1 VRPEGGVTGANPL
14 KRRDLFP
21 EPLIDGQAV
30 RDHSLARLQRRMG
43 SLLVSRAEREEADLE
58 RRLRAHAGVTR
69 PNLIASLSPKGGVG
83 KTTSG
88 FLIGNLLA
96 SHLKLRAIA
105 VDASPGGTLGRLA
118 PDSAQAGAS
127 PADLLDHADRI
138 GTAAELR
145 RFVARLPSG
154 LHLLAAP
161 HDATRASRLG
171 PDDYGELVAL
181 LSCFYETVLLDLSG
195 VTNPLARFALERADQ
210 VVLVTTPDQLT
221 ATLAIHA
228 LDQVETT
235 DRERTMVVVN
245 RSHPRL
251 APELRAIEECLAR
264 RGARPPVTVP
274 DDRRLATMLHTGT
287 YSLEALDRNTRLAV
301 KRLGL
306 AVAERLV

>member
-1 VRPEGGVTGANPL
+1 VRPEGAVTGARPL

-30 RDHSLARLQRRMG
+30 RDHSLARLQRRMA

-58 RRLRAHAGVTR
+58 GRLRGHPGVTR
-69 PNLIASLSPKGGVG
+69 PNLVASLSPKGGVG

-88 FLIGNLLA
+88 FLIGNVLA

-105 VDASPGGTLGRLA
+105 VDASSGGTLGRFA
-118 PDSAQAGAS
+118 PDSARAAAS
-127 PADLLDHADRI
+127 PADLLDNADRI
-138 GTAAELR
+138 GTAAEVR
-145 RFVARLPSG
+145 RFVTRLPSG

-161 HDATRASRLG
+161 QDAAHASSLG
-171 PDDYGELVAL
+171 PDSYGELVAL

-195 VTNPLARFALERADQ
+195 VTTPLARFALDRADQ
-210 VVLVTTPDQLT
+210 AVLVTTPDQLT
-221 ATLAIHA
+221 ATLALHA
-228 LDQVETT
+228 LDQLGH
-235 DRERTMVVVN
+235 ERTTVVVN

-264 RGARPPVTVP
+264 RGAHRPVAVP
-274 DDRRLATMLHTGT
+274 DDPRLATMLNTGT

>member
-1 VRPEGGVTGANPL
+1 VRPAGAVTGARPL

-21 EPLIDGQAV
+21 EPLIDGQPV

-58 RRLRAHAGVTR
+58 GRLRGHPGVTR
-69 PNLIASLSPKGGVG
+69 PNLVASLSPKGGVG

-88 FLIGNLLA
+88 FLIGNVLA
-96 SHLKLRAIA
+96 SHLKLRAVA
-105 VDASPGGTLGRLA
+105 VDASSGGTLGRFA
-118 PDSAQAGAS
+118 PDSARAAAS
-127 PADLLDHADRI
+127 PADLLDNANRI

-145 RFVARLPSG
+145 RFVTRLPSG

-161 HDATRASRLG
+161 HDAARASGLG
-171 PDDYGELVAL
+171 PDSYGELVAL

-195 VTNPLARFALERADQ
+195 VTTPLARFALERADQ
-210 VVLVTTPDQLT
+210 AVLVTTPDQLT
-221 ATLAIHA
+221 ATLSLHA
-228 LDQVETT
+228 LDQL
-235 DRERTMVVVN
+235 DHERTTVVVN

-251 APELRAIEECLAR
+251 VPELRAIEECLAR
-264 RGARPPVTVP
+264 RGARRPVAVP

>member
-1 VRPEGGVTGANPL
+1 VRPGGGLTGARPL

-21 EPLIDGQAV
+21 EPLIDGHAV

-58 RRLRAHAGVTR
+58 QRLRGHPGVTR
-69 PNLIASLSPKGGVG
+69 PNLVASLSPKGGVG
-83 KTTSG
+83 KSTIG
-88 FLIGNLLA
+88 FLVGNVLA

-105 VDASPGGTLGRLA
+105 VDVSPGGTLGRFA
-118 PDSAQAGAS
+118 PDSARPTAS
-127 PADLLDHADRI
+127 PADLLDHADRV
-138 GTAAELR
+138 GTAAELG
-145 RFVARLPSG
+145 RFVSRLPSG
-154 LHLLAAP
+154 VHLLAAP
-161 HDATRASRLG
+161 QDEALTSSLG
-171 PDDYGELVAL
+171 PERYGELVSL
-181 LSCFYETVLLDLSG
+181 LSCFYETVILDLSG
-195 VTNPLARFALERADQ
+195 VTNPVARFALERPDQ
-210 VVLVTTPDQLT
+210 VVLLTTPDQIT

-228 LDQVETT
+228 LDQL
-235 DRERTMVVVN
+235 DRERTTVVVN

-264 RGARPPVTVP
+264 RDIRRPLTVP

>member
-1 VRPEGGVTGANPL
+1 VRPEGAVTGARPL

-30 RDHSLARLQRRMG
+30 RDHALARLQRRMG
-43 SLLVSRAEREEADLE
+43 SLLVSRSEREEADLE
-58 RRLRAHAGVTR
+58 RRLRGHPGVTR
-69 PNLIASLSPKGGVG
+69 PNLVASLSPKGGVG

-88 FLIGNLLA
+88 FLIGNVLA

-105 VDASPGGTLGRLA
+105 VDASSGGTLGRFA
-118 PDSAQAGAS
+118 PDSARAASS
-127 PADLLDHADRI
+127 PADLLDNADRI

-145 RFVARLPSG
+145 RFVTRLPSG

-161 HDATRASRLG
+161 HDAARASGLG
-171 PDDYGELVAL
+171 PDSYGELVAL

-195 VTNPLARFALERADQ
+195 VTTPLARFALDRADQ
-210 VVLVTTPDQLT
+210 AVLVTTPDQLT
-221 ATLAIHA
+221 ATLSLHA
-228 LDQVETT
+228 LDQL
-235 DRERTMVVVN
+235 DHERTTVVVN

-251 APELRAIEECLAR
+251 VPELRAIEECLAR
-264 RGARPPVTVP
+264 RGARRPVAVP

>member
-1 VRPEGGVTGANPL
+1 VRPEGAVTGAQPL

-30 RDHSLARLQRRMG
+30 RDHALARLQRRMS
-43 SLLVSRAEREEADLE
+43 SLLVSRSEREEADLE
-58 RRLRAHAGVTR
+58 RRLRGHSGVTR
-69 PNLIASLSPKGGVG
+69 PNLVAILSPKGGVG

-88 FLIGNLLA
+88 FLIGNVLA

-105 VDASPGGTLGRLA
+105 VDASSGGTLGRFV
-118 PDSAQAGAS
+118 PDSARAAAS
-127 PADLLDHADRI
+127 PADLLDNADRI

-145 RFVARLPSG
+145 RFVTRLPSG

-161 HDATRASRLG
+161 HDAARASSPG
-171 PDDYGELVAL
+171 PDSYGELVAL

-195 VTNPLARFALERADQ
+195 VTTPLARFALDRADQ
-210 VVLVTTPDQLT
+210 AVLVTTPDQLT
-221 ATLAIHA
+221 ATLALHA
-228 LDQVETT
+228 LDQL
-235 DRERTMVVVN
+235 DHERTTVVVN

-264 RGARPPVTVP
+264 RGARRPVAVP
-274 DDRRLATMLHTGT
+274 DDRRLATMLNTGT

-306 AVAERLV
+306 AVSERLV

>member
-1 VRPEGGVTGANPL
+1 VRPGGAVTGARPL

-58 RRLRAHAGVTR
+58 ARLRGHPGVTR
-69 PNLIASLSPKGGVG
+69 PNLVAVVSPKGGVG

-88 FLIGNLLA
+88 FLIGNVLA

-118 PDSAQAGAS
+118 PDSARAAAS
-127 PADLLDHADRI
+127 PADLLDRADRI

-161 HDATRASRLG
+161 HG
-171 PDDYGELVAL
+171 PTCTPTLDPKHYGELVAL

-195 VTNPLARFALERADQ
+195 VTNPLARFALDRADQ

-228 LDQVETT
+228 LDQL
-235 DRERTMVVVN
+235 DHERTMVVVN

-264 RGARPPVTVP
+264 RGARRPVTVP

-306 AVAERLV
+306 AVVERLV

>member
-1 VRPEGGVTGANPL
+1 VRPEGGVTGARPL

-21 EPLIDGQAV
+21 RPVIDGRET
-30 RDHSLARLQRRMG
+30 RDHSLARLRRRMG
-43 SLLVSRAEREEADLE
+43 SLLVTNAEREEATLE
-58 RRLRAHAGVTR
+58 RRLRGHPGVTR
-69 PNLIASLSPKGGVG
+69 PNLIAVISPRGGVG

-88 FLIGNLLA
+88 FLLGNVLA

-118 PDSAQAGAS
+118 PDSARADS
-127 PADLLDHADRI
+127 SLADLLDDADRL

-145 RFVARLPSG
+145 RYVARLPSG

-161 HDATRASRLG
+161 HDPARTGTPG
-171 PDDYGELVAL
+171 PDRCGELVAL
-181 LSCFYETVLLDLSG
+181 LSCFYETVLLDLGPG
-195 VTNPLARFALERADQ
+195 VTSPLPRLAGDRADQ

-221 ATLAIHA
+221 ATITIHA
-228 LDQVETT
+228 LDQL
-235 DRERTMVVVN
+235 DHERTTVVVN

-251 APELRAIEECLAR
+251 EPELRAIEECLAR
-264 RGARPPVTVP
+264 RDARPPVTVP
-274 DDRRLATMLHTGT
+274 DDRRLATMLDSGT
-287 YSLEALDRNTRLAV
+287 YSLEALDRPSRLAV

>member
-1 VRPEGGVTGANPL
+1 VRPEGAVTGARPQ

-43 SLLVSRAEREEADLE
+43 SLLVSRAEREEANLE
-58 RRLRAHAGVTR
+58 GRLRGNPGVTR
-69 PNLIASLSPKGGVG
+69 PNLVASLSPKGGVG
-83 KTTSG
+83 KSTSV
-88 FLIGNLLA
+88 FLVGNILA

-105 VDASPGGTLGRLA
+105 VDASSGGTLGRFV
-118 PDSAQAGAS
+118 PDSARAAAS
-127 PADLLDHADRI
+127 PADLLDNADRI

-145 RFVARLPSG
+145 RFVTRLPSG

-161 HDATRASRLG
+161 HDAARASSLG
-171 PDDYGELVAL
+171 PDSYGELVAL

-195 VTNPLARFALERADQ
+195 VTTPLARFALDRADQ
-210 VVLVTTPDQLT
+210 AVLVTTPDQLT
-221 ATLAIHA
+221 ATLALHA
-228 LDQVETT
+228 LDQL
-235 DRERTMVVVN
+235 DHERTTVVVN

-264 RGARPPVTVP
+264 RGARRPVAVP
-274 DDRRLATMLHTGT
+274 DDRRLATMLNTGT

-306 AVAERLV
+306 AVSERLV

>member
-1 VRPEGGVTGANPL
+1 MRPEGAVTGARPL

-58 RRLRAHAGVTR
+58 GRLRGHPGVTR
-69 PNLIASLSPKGGVG
+69 PNLVASLSPKGGVG
-83 KTTSG
+83 KSTTG
-88 FLIGNLLA
+88 FLIGNVLA

-105 VDASPGGTLGRLA
+105 VDASTGGALGRFA
-118 PDSAQAGAS
+118 PDSARAAAS
-127 PADLLDHADRI
+127 PADLLDNADRI
-138 GTAAELR
+138 GAAAELR
-145 RFVARLPSG
+145 RFVTRLPSG

-161 HDATRASRLG
+161 HDAARESSLG
-171 PDDYGELVAL
+171 PDSYGELVAL

-195 VTNPLARFALERADQ
+195 VTTPLARFALDRADQ
-210 VVLVTTPDQLT
+210 AVLVTTPDQLT

-228 LDQVETT
+228 LDQLG
-235 DRERTMVVVN
+235 ERTTVVVN

-251 APELRAIEECLAR
+251 APELRAIEECVAR
-264 RGARPPVTVP
+264 RGARPPVAVP

>member
-1 VRPEGGVTGANPL
+1 VRPEGAVTGAPPL

-21 EPLIDGQAV
+21 ESLIDGQAV
-30 RDHSLARLQRRMG
+30 RDHSLARLRRRMG
-43 SLLVSRAEREEADLE
+43 SLLVSRSERDEADLE
-58 RRLRAHAGVTR
+58 GRLRGHPGVTR
-69 PNLIASLSPKGGVG
+69 PNVVASLSPKGGVG
-83 KTTSG
+83 KSTSG
-88 FLIGNLLA
+88 FLIGSVLA

-105 VDASPGGTLGRLA
+105 VDSSSGGTLGRFA
-118 PDSAQAGAS
+118 PDSARAAAS
-127 PADLLDHADRI
+127 PADLLDNADRI

-145 RFVARLPSG
+145 RFVTRLPSG

-161 HDATRASRLG
+161 HDATRESSLG
-171 PDDYGELVAL
+171 PDSYGELVAL

-195 VTNPLARFALERADQ
+195 VTTPLARFALDRADQ
-210 VVLVTTPDQLT
+210 AVLVTTPDQLT
-221 ATLAIHA
+221 ATLALHV
-228 LDQVETT
+228 LDQLEH
-235 DRERTMVVVN
+235 ERTTLVVN

-251 APELRAIEECLAR
+251 APELRAIEECLTR
-264 RGARPPVTVP
+264 RGARQPVAVP

>member
-1 VRPEGGVTGANPL
+1 VRPEGAVTGARPL

-58 RRLRAHAGVTR
+58 GRLRGHLGVTR
-69 PNLIASLSPKGGVG
+69 PNVIACLSPKGGVG
-83 KTTSG
+83 KSTSG
-88 FLIGNLLA
+88 FLIGNVLA

-105 VDASPGGTLGRLA
+105 VDASSGGTLGRFA
-118 PDSAQAGAS
+118 PDSARAEAS
-127 PADLLDHADRI
+127 AADLLDHTDRI

-145 RFVARLPSG
+145 RFVTRLPSG

-161 HDATRASRLG
+161 HDAACASSLG
-171 PDDYGELVAL
+171 PDRFGELVAF
-181 LSCFYETVLLDLSG
+181 LSCFYETVILDLSG
-195 VTNPLARFALERADQ
+195 VTNPLAGFALERADQ

-228 LDQVETT
+228 LDQL
-235 DRERTMVVVN
+235 DRERTTVVVN

-251 APELRAIEECLAR
+251 ASELRAIEECLAR
-264 RGARPPVTVP
+264 RGARRPVAVP
-274 DDRRLATMLHTGT
+274 DDRRLATMLNTGT
-287 YSLEALDRNTRLAV
+287 YSLEALDKNTRLAV

-306 AVAERLV
+306 AVAERLI

>member
-1 VRPEGGVTGANPL
+1 VRPEGAVAGARPL

-21 EPLIDGQAV
+21 EPLIDGQPV
-30 RDHSLARLQRRMG
+30 HDHSLARLQRRMG
-43 SLLVSRAEREEADLE
+43 SLLVSRSEREEADLE
-58 RRLRAHAGVTR
+58 RRLRGHPGVTR
-69 PNLIASLSPKGGVG
+69 PNLVASLSPKGGVG
-83 KTTSG
+83 KSTSG
-88 FLIGNLLA
+88 FLIGNVLA

-105 VDASPGGTLGRLA
+105 VDASSGGTLGRFA
-118 PDSAQAGAS
+118 PDSARAAAS
-127 PADLLDHADRI
+127 PADLLDNADRI

-145 RFVARLPSG
+145 RFVTRLPSG

-161 HDATRASRLG
+161 HDAARASGLG
-171 PDDYGELVAL
+171 PDSYGELVAL

-195 VTNPLARFALERADQ
+195 VTTPLARFALERADQ
-210 VVLVTTPDQLT
+210 AVLVTTPDQLT
-221 ATLAIHA
+221 ATLSLHA
-228 LDQVETT
+228 LDQL
-235 DRERTMVVVN
+235 DHERTTVVVN

-251 APELRAIEECLAR
+251 VPELRAIEECLAR
-264 RGARPPVTVP
+264 RGARRPVAVP

>member
-1 VRPEGGVTGANPL
+1 VRPEGGVTGARPL

-30 RDHSLARLQRRMG
+30 RDDSLARLQRRIG

-58 RRLRAHAGVTR
+58 RRLRGHPGVTR

-88 FLIGNLLA
+88 FLLANVLA
-96 SHLKLRAIA
+96 SHLKLRAVV
-105 VDASPGGTLGRLA
+105 VDASPGGTLGHLA
-118 PDSAQAGAS
+118 PDYARAAAS
-127 PADLLDHADRI
+127 PADLLDHADRM
-138 GTAAELR
+138 GTAAEVGR
-145 RFVARLPSG
+145 YVARLPSG

-161 HDATRASRLG
+161 HDAARTSTLG
-171 PDDYGELVAL
+171 PQRCGELVAL
-181 LSCFYETVLLDLSG
+181 LSCFYETVLLDVSG

-228 LDQVETT
+228 LDQL
-235 DRERTMVVVN
+235 DRERTTVVVN
-245 RSHPRL
+245 RSHPRR
-251 APELRAIEECLAR
+251 APEMRAIEECLAR
-264 RGARPPVTVP
+264 RDARRPVTVP
-274 DDRRLATMLHTGT
+274 DDRRLAAMLHTGT
-287 YSLEALDRNTRLAV
+287 YSLEALDRGTRLAV
-301 KRLGL
+301 KRLGV

>member
-1 VRPEGGVTGANPL
+1 VRPEGAVTGAPPL

-30 RDHSLARLQRRMG
+30 RDHSLARLRRRMG
-43 SLLVSRAEREEADLE
+43 SLLVSRSERDEADLE
-58 RRLRAHAGVTR
+58 GRLRGHPGVTR
-69 PNLIASLSPKGGVG
+69 PNVVASLSPKGGVG
-83 KTTSG
+83 KSTSG
-88 FLIGNLLA
+88 FLIGSVLA

-105 VDASPGGTLGRLA
+105 VDASFGGTLGRFA
-118 PDSAQAGAS
+118 PDSARAAAS
-127 PADLLDHADRI
+127 PADLLDNADRI

-145 RFVARLPSG
+145 RFVTRLPSG

-161 HDATRASRLG
+161 HDATRESSLG
-171 PDDYGELVAL
+171 PDSYGELVAL

-195 VTNPLARFALERADQ
+195 VTTPLARFALDRADQ
-210 VVLVTTPDQLT
+210 AVLVTTPDQLT
-221 ATLAIHA
+221 ATLALHV
-228 LDQVETT
+228 LDQLEH
-235 DRERTMVVVN
+235 ERTTLVVN

-251 APELRAIEECLAR
+251 APELRAIEECLTR
-264 RGARPPVTVP
+264 RGARQPVAVP

>member
-1 VRPEGGVTGANPL
+1 VRPEGAVTGVLPL

-30 RDHSLARLQRRMG
+30 RDHSLARLRRRMG
-43 SLLVSRAEREEADLE
+43 SLLVTRSEREEADLE
-58 RRLRAHAGVTR
+58 GRLRGHPGVTR
-69 PNLIASLSPKGGVG
+69 PNLVASLSPKGGVG
-83 KTTSG
+83 KSTSG
-88 FLIGNLLA
+88 FLIGNVLA

-105 VDASPGGTLGRLA
+105 VDASSGGTLGRFA
-118 PDSAQAGAS
+118 PDSARAAAS
-127 PADLLDHADRI
+127 PADLLDNADRI

-145 RFVARLPSG
+145 RFVTRLPSG
-154 LHLLAAP
+154 LHLLGAP
-161 HDATRASRLG
+161 HDAARASSLG
-171 PDDYGELVAL
+171 PDSYGELVAL

-195 VTNPLARFALERADQ
+195 VTTPLARFALDRADQ
-210 VVLVTTPDQLT
+210 AVLVTTPDQLT
-221 ATLAIHA
+221 ATLALHA
-228 LDQVETT
+228 LDQLGH
-235 DRERTMVVVN
+235 ERTTVVVN

-251 APELRAIEECLAR
+251 VPELRAIEECLAR
-264 RGARPPVTVP
+264 RGARQPVAVP

>member
-1 VRPEGGVTGANPL
+1 
-14 KRRDLFP
+14 
-21 EPLIDGQAV
+21 
-30 RDHSLARLQRRMG
+30 MC

-58 RRLRAHAGVTR
+58 GRLRDHPGVTR
-69 PNLIASLSPKGGVG
+69 PNLVAVASPKGGVG
-83 KTTSG
+83 KSTSG
-88 FLIGNLLA
+88 FLIGNVLA

-105 VDASPGGTLGRLA
+105 VDASSGGTLGRLV
-118 PDSAQAGAS
+118 PDSARAAAS
-127 PADLLDHADRI
+127 PSDLLDHADRV

-145 RFVARLPSG
+145 RFVTRLPSG

-161 HDATRASRLG
+161 HDAARATNLG
-171 PDDYGELVAL
+171 PDRYGELVAL

-195 VTNPLARFALERADQ
+195 VTNPLARFALDRADQ

-228 LDQVETT
+228 LDQL
-235 DRERTMVVVN
+235 DHERTTVVVN

-264 RGARPPVTVP
+264 RDACRPVAVP
-274 DDRRLATMLHTGT
+274 DHRRLATMLHTGT

>member
-1 VRPEGGVTGANPL
+1 VRPEGAATGARPL

-58 RRLRAHAGVTR
+58 RRLRGHPGVTR
-69 PNLIASLSPKGGVG
+69 PNLVATLSPKGGVG

-88 FLIGNLLA
+88 FLVGNVLA
-96 SHLKLRAIA
+96 SHLKLRAIV
-105 VDASPGGTLGRLA
+105 VDASPGGTLGRFA
-118 PDSAQAGAS
+118 PDSARATAS
-127 PADLLDHADRI
+127 PADLLDQADRV
-138 GTAAELR
+138 GTAAEIR

-161 HDATRASRLG
+161 HNAAGASSLG
-171 PDDYGELVAL
+171 PDRYGELVAL

-195 VTNPLARFALERADQ
+195 VTSPLARCALDRADQ

-228 LDQVETT
+228 LDQLDRKRTT
-235 DRERTMVVVN
+235 VVVN

-251 APELRAIEECLAR
+251 APELQAIEECLAR
-264 RGARPPVTVP
+264 RDLRRPVTVP

>member
-1 VRPEGGVTGANPL
+1 VRPEGGVTGARPL

-21 EPLIDGQAV
+21 RPVIDGRET
-30 RDHSLARLQRRMG
+30 RDHSLARLRRRMG
-43 SLLVSRAEREEADLE
+43 SLLVTNAEREEATLE
-58 RRLRAHAGVTR
+58 RRLRGHPGVTR
-69 PNLIASLSPKGGVG
+69 PNLIAVISPRGGVG

-88 FLIGNLLA
+88 FLLGNVLA

-118 PDSAQAGAS
+118 PDSARADS
-127 PADLLDHADRI
+127 SLADLLDDADRL

-145 RFVARLPSG
+145 RYVARLPSG

-161 HDATRASRLG
+161 HDPARTGTPG
-171 PDDYGELVAL
+171 PDRYGELVAL
-181 LSCFYETVLLDLSG
+181 LSCFYETVLLDLGPG
-195 VTNPLARFALERADQ
+195 VTSPLPRLAGDRADQ

-221 ATLAIHA
+221 GTITIHA
-228 LDQVETT
+228 LDQL
-235 DRERTMVVVN
+235 DHERTTVVVN

-251 APELRAIEECLAR
+251 EPELRAIEECLAR
-264 RGARPPVTVP
+264 RDARPPVTVP
-274 DDRRLATMLHTGT
+274 DDRRLATMLDSGT
-287 YSLEALDRNTRLAV
+287 YSLEALDRPSRLAV